1 MMHVT
6 TLLIVLAL
14 TGSPV
19 AHVICAS
26 WCDSR
31 MTTAGHTC
39 GDNIAHPM
47 SMVMSDGSGTCVA
60 LLAANPFTQ
69 EEGRISFHPPHS
81 LGLLHAVDTSLTGG
95 SRPAYGRSDGKANDG
110 RPVPTLVLRL

>member
-1 MMHVT
+1 MTHVT

-14 TGSPV
+14 TGSPI
-19 AHVICAS
+19 ANAICAS

-47 SMVMSDGSGTCVA
+47 SMAISDGSSTCVA

-69 EEGRISFHPPHS
+69 EEGRITFHPQHS
-81 LGLLHAVDTSLTGG
+81 LGLFRAVEAYLTGG
-95 SRPAYGRSDGKANDG
+95 SRPAYGRSDGGANDG
-110 RPVPTLVLRL
+110 RPVPTLALRL